1 MRKFLIVMA
10 LVAGIALMSGC
21 RNKKELVLY
30 GPGDTKAWE
39 TVDTAAQVEYAES
52 LRKVELDTSAGKIVI
67 VLYEDRAPVGVANF
81 MQYVEDA
88 FYNGTV
94 FHRIVP
100 GFVIQGGGF
109 TADLNEKQTREPI
122 SNEAGNGLRNNRGTL
137 SYARTMDVNSATSQ
151 FFINLAD
158 NPALNGDGV
167 NDGYAVFGRVTQGM
181 DVVDSIAQVETTNS
195 GGMQGVPVNPVV
207 ILSAKEIQ

>member
-1 MRKFLIVMA
+1 MRKILIVMA
-10 LVAGIALMSGC
+10 VVAGIALIPGC
-21 RNKKELVLY
+21 RNKKELSLY

-39 TVDTAAQVEYAES
+39 TVDTAAQVQYAES
-52 LRKVELDTSAGKIVI
+52 LRKVELNTSAGKIVV

-81 MQYVEDA
+81 LQYVEDS
-88 FYNGTV
+88 FYDGTV

-109 TADLNEKQTREPI
+109 TPNMEEKETRDPI
-122 SNEAGNGLRNNRGTL
+122 VNEAGNGLRNNRGTL
-137 SYARTMDVNSATSQ
+137 SYARTMDVGSATSQ
-151 FFINLAD
+151 FFINLSD

-181 DVVDSIAQVETTNS
+181 EVVDKIAQVETTTQN
-195 GGMQGVPVNPVV
+195 GMQGVPIEAVV
-207 ILSAKEIQ
+207 IQSAREIQ